1 MLHWTWKNFDQL
13 SLEQLYD
20 AIHLRQQVFVVE
32 QQCLYPDADGF
43 DPACLHV
50 LGYDDAGA
58 LMAYARIL
66 PPGVR
71 YEEPSIGRVIVAE
84 QLRGKGIGEILMRQA
99 LLRAAALYPGAPVR
113 ISAQARLER
122 FYRRLGFVSVGE
134 LYDDVG
140 IPHIDMLTSE
150 HVENTVP

>member
-150 HVENTVP
+150 HVENTVA